1 MKLILLQRDSNG
13 NLPSP
18 AELRAQGVRVS
29 RACDP
34 GVDQPSSEAD
44 KKGLDENEESIRKA
58 KQHLAGVVLTDPK
71 GKEGGWPD
79 VDRSR
84 CNE

>member
-18 AELRAQGVRVS
+18 AELRAQGLWVS

-34 GVDQPSSEAD
+34 EADQPSLEAD
-44 KKGLDENEESIRKA
+44 EKGSHENEESIRKA
-58 KQHLAGVVLTDPK
+58 KRHLAGVVLTDPK
-71 GKEGGWPD
+71 GK
-79 VDRSR
+79 
-84 CNE
+84 